1 MKNIDTI
8 VLWHCDPKHY
18 LPPKLDD
25 NQLTGI
31 VSDFEIQKDNTLNTP
46 YFTIPRGEFDLKE
59 LLDSKSIPKV
69 MHLFIFIDAT
79 MPYLPKNLKKAA
91 EKVFICMGDTH
102 HLPNPIT
109 RLRNYIK
116 NEPADGLIFT
126 NNIRHAHWFRDVTHA
141 DFYFEPAISSHNFI
155 DINNLYKNRNSDVV
169 FYGQIGKFH
178 PRRSRIAPLLI
189 AKNKIRHI
197 HGNNKLIS
205 QELHVCSAALN
216 ITLNSDLNN
225 RIFEIAQ
232 TGALL
237 IIDKISEWNN
247 VGPILIP
254 GQNCLMYESA
264 QELEDILSD
273 KKRIAACQKTLGFNL
288 HKEYMEKWG
297 ILNIKKRLKSKSLD
311 LCRLLPYIDQPNRH
325 VEKNPDFN
333 INSRVKI
340 YEYFLELHRTHEK
353 INVLLNTKYAQIIK
367 QDLID
372 LPRLKTVNDI
382 NELKQD
388 ETNVYLHEETQ
399 KTESEFK
406 VNIITNGIHT

>member
-1 MKNIDTI
+1 MKNINTI

-25 NQLTGI
+25 HQLTGI
-31 VSDFEIQKDNTLNTP
+31 VSDFESQNDNTLNTP

-116 NEPADGLIFT
+116 NEPVDGLIFT
-126 NNIRHAHWFRDVTHA
+126 NNIRHAHWFRDVTQA
-141 DFYFEPAISSHNFI
+141 NFYFEPAISSHSFI
-155 DINNLYKNRNSDVV
+155 DSNNLYKNRSSDVV

-189 AKNKIRHI
+189 TKNKIRHI
-197 HGNNKLIS
+197 HGNNRSIS
-205 QELHVCSAALN
+205 QELHSCSAALN

-254 GQNCLMYESA
+254 EHNCLMYESA
-264 QELEDILSD
+264 QELEDILTD
-273 KKRIAACQKTLGFNL
+273 KKRITASQKKLGLNL
-288 HKEYMEKWG
+288 HKDYIEKWSL
-297 ILNIKKRLKSKSLD
+297 LNIKNRLRNKSAD
-311 LCRLLPYIDQPNRH
+311 PCGLLKYTDNTDRHIDINL
-325 VEKNPDFN
+325 DFN
-333 INSRVKI
+333 IDSRIKI

-353 INVLLNTKYAQIIK
+353 INVLLNTKYAKIIR
-367 QDLID
+367 QDLAD
-372 LPRLKTVNDI
+372 LPRLKTVNFV

-388 ETNVYLHEETQ
+388 ETNVYLHQEPQENA
-399 KTESEFK
+399 SDFK
-406 VNIITNGIHT
+406 VNILTKGIHT